1 MSYKQNKKSCPYC
14 QYKDTIENFINWQ
27 RGKERGLLGKTPEGF
42 IMILCPQCRN
52 HIKYDPL
59 GNTFLKENQQAKST
73 SIFNLI
79 FAGIVLLI
87 LYFLVKVIF

>member
-14 QYKDTIENFINWQ
+14 QHKDTIENFINWQ
-27 RGKERGLLGKTPEGF
+27 KGKETGLLGKTPEGF

-59 GNTFLKENQQAKST
+59 GNTFLRESQQAKST
-73 SIFNLI
+73 FVFNLI
-79 FAGIVLLI
+79 LVIVLII
-87 LYFLVKVIF
+87 LVYFLIKLIF